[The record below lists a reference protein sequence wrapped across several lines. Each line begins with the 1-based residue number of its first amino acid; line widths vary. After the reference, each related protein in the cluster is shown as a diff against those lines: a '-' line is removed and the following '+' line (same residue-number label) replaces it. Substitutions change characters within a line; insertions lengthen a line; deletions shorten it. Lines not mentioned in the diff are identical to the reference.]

1 MFNLEGGGAE
11 RKEGHVRRY
20 SIRHKPKQQQANNF
34 GQTLPSLSM
43 LTEIWMQTLR
53 RYQCSDTWRARKKK
67 FPLNVSPT
75 GGRDMFRVSYVSC
88 TPRSQTY
95 KVTNP
100 FPPLFPRDSRS
111 LFPFFHRKT
120 EPGRGSGGRGRKRT
134 DGIIFHLAPGFYANS
149 LDGCAALASSM
160 FLLFFIPNKKRGR
173 GKCRLGRKKQ
183 QLCQFVAAAAAC
195 CGSRSIRFLLF
206 LSCSFFFTVASS
218 SSPFFAPRFRR
229 LLTHTSSFT

>member
-1 MFNLEGGGAE
+1 MYADIASVTSQSSSKQTTSDKLYPRSRCTRKSGCKPQEDISGATLGE
-11 RKEGHVRRY
+11 RE
-20 SIRHKPKQQQANNF
+20 
-34 GQTLPSLSM
+34 
-43 LTEIWMQTLR
+43 
-53 RYQCSDTWRARKKK
+53 KKK

-100 FPPLFPRDSRS
+100 FHPPTPSSQEILVPC
-111 LFPFFHRKT
+111 FPFFIGKRN
-120 EPGRGSGGRGRKRT
+120 RGGGRADGEGRKRT

-149 LDGCAALASSM
+149 LDGCAALAPSM
-160 FLLFFIPNKKRGR
+160 FLLFFIPNKKSGR

-183 QLCQFVAAAAAC
+183 KLCQFVAAAAAC

-218 SSPFFAPRFRR
+218 SSNLFCPPV
-229 LLTHTSSFT
+229 SVVS